1 MTTRSKYRSGVL
13 RFYEDVGY
21 ENVLPVAPLV
31 HYQDFLGQAGVAIPA
46 AGAAVDG
53 WEYVSKL
60 QGTPTGVAGV
70 ANAVGGQVACALA
83 ATSEKEEATL
93 YWGDNLGLDV
103 TKGLQFTTLCG
114 RPNTPSTWLRNTQR
128 RRVATPS
135 SPSTSQVN
143 SLLTPTSLVA
153 PTPTRSRGY

>member
-31 HYQDFLGQAGVAIPA
+31 HYQDFLGQTGVAIPA

-83 ATSEKEEATL
+83 STSEKEEATL

-103 TKGLQFTTLCG
+103 TKGLQFTARVALSVLPIMRMALNDSC
-114 RPNTPSTWLRNTQR
+114 PR
-128 RRVATPS
+128 RRV
-135 SPSTSQVN
+135 
-143 SLLTPTSLVA
+143 
-153 PTPTRSRGY
+153 RSDLPFNRRPY